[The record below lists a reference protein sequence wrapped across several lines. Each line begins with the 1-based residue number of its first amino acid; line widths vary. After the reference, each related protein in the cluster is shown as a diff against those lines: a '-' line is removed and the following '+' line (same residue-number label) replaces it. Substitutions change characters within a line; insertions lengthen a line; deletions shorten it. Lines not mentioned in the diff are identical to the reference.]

1 MFPAVVSINTTERLS
16 LRFPLAVKLMQSRS
30 MQQPM
35 MLNLRMLAVG
45 ICDRVKKQ
53 VCHMAL
59 RMSDKWFFIS

>member
-16 LRFPLAVKLMQSRS
+16 LRFALAVKLMQSRS
-30 MQQPM
+30 KQQLM
-35 MLNLRMLAVG
+35 MLYLRMLAVG
-45 ICDRVKKQ
+45 ICDRVKKH

>member
-30 MQQPM
+30 KQQPM

-45 ICDRVKKQ
+45 ICDRVKKR